1 MQKFV
6 VIDVETTGQSATKG
20 DRIIELALVV
30 IENKE
35 ITKQYNQLINPGKS
49 IPTFISQ
56 LTSITDEDVLA
67 KPMFEEVVDD
77 FSELLDE
84 AILVAHNVPFDLT
97 FLNEELERVG
107 KDKINPYVVDT
118 VELARILLPQ
128 APSYKLNELAEFL
141 LITHNNPHRAI
152 SDALVTADLLILLVN
167 KLEALPHNVIEQL
180 LDLSSPLRT
189 DLSLICK
196 PVEENYRDDLEE
208 YRGFSLKKPK
218 EFDQEE
224 QAKISEDFNTYIESM
239 YHENGNLAQA
249 FPSYEIRK
257 GQVFISETIYD
268 HFRKKEHALI
278 EAETGIGKTIGYLIP
293 SIYEALAHNEKV
305 VISTT
310 NTNLQSQLIDQD
322 LRKLNIPI
330 STSIIKGK
338 NHYLSLQ
345 KFEEFFHDSSY
356 RSYQDTLLKAMI
368 LIWLTET
375 TSGDLDEIQF
385 PIEKYPIFH
394 QIVVSNEKANE
405 IWQDYCF
412 YMRMID
418 QANHANIIVTNHAL
432 LAIDMLAEQKLLPN
446 YQRLII
452 DEAHQLDQ
460 VATNFL
466 GASLSYFELTALF
479 QQLDRNHTNYP
490 DFLNLLVDVKYE
502 IDLLFRNLFQF
513 VKNENLQK
521 KAVTD
526 VGRLKS
532 VWEINNQSEIKE
544 VIDRVSLM
552 VRQLSALL
560 NEDNQQHDQEQL
572 IHLEKLLQ
580 LLLIN
585 NKAEAV
591 TWLEIDQNGAENAV
605 FIHREPFSIQDE
617 LRNYLF
623 QSKESIIL
631 ISSTLTMNES
641 FDYIKRK
648 VGLDSL
654 TSSEYIVD
662 HHFDYQNNVQ
672 LLIPKDLPAIQY
684 PNNDQFIYAI
694 NEAII
699 SISEQTKGRMLIL
712 FTSYDMLRKSY
723 YILKESELLSDYM
736 IIGQGVTTGSRNRL
750 IKQFQAFD
758 QSILLGTNAYWQ
770 GIDIP
775 GDDLSCLVIV
785 KLPFQSPQDP
795 IFMKKAD
802 YLKRKGINPFI
813 ELALPQ
819 AVLQFKQGFG
829 RLIRKD
835 SDHGIIFVF
844 DERLMTKKYGKT
856 FINSIPTIPIKY
868 DNMQNLLKHVDKWI

>member
-35 ITKQYNQLINPGKS
+35 IIKQYNQLINPGQS
-49 IPTFISQ
+49 IPSFISQ
-56 LTSITDEDVLA
+56 LTTITDEDVLNQ
-67 KPMFEEVVDD
+67 PIFEEVVDD
-77 FSELLDE
+77 FSELLAD

-107 KDKINPYVVDT
+107 KEKINPYVVDT
-118 VELARILLPQ
+118 VELARILLPK

-152 SDALVTADLLILLVN
+152 SDALVTADLLILLLN
-167 KLEALPHNVIEQL
+167 KLEALPNNVIEQL
-180 LDLSSPLRT
+180 LTLSSPLRT
-189 DLSLICK
+189 DLELICK
-196 PVEENYRDDLEE
+196 SDKQKDRSDLVE
-208 YRGFSLKKPK
+208 YRGFSLKKPNETHLK
-218 EFDQEE
+218 NEATVNIDYTTF
-224 QAKISEDFNTYIESM
+224 IEDFYNED
-239 YHENGNLAQA
+239 GKLASA
-249 FPSYEIRK
+249 FPSYELRK

-293 SIYEALAHNEKV
+293 AVYEALSSNEKV

-322 LRKLNIPI
+322 LEKLNIPI
-330 STSIIKGK
+330 STSIVKGK

-345 KFEEFFHDSSY
+345 KFEQFFHDSTH

-368 LIWLTET
+368 IIWLTET
-375 TSGDLDEIQF
+375 SSGDLDEIQF
-385 PIEKYPIFH
+385 PIGKHPIFY
-394 QIVVSNEKANE
+394 QIVVTKEKVND
-405 IWQDYCF
+405 IWKDYCF
-412 YMRMID
+412 YRRMID
-418 QANHANIIVTNHAL
+418 QANHAKIVVTNHAL
-432 LAIDMLAEQKLLPN
+432 LAIDMLAEQKVLPN

-466 GASLSYFELTALF
+466 GASLSYFELTAHF
-479 QQLDRNHTNYP
+479 QQLEKNHSNYP
-490 DFLNLLVDVKYE
+490 AFSNLLEEVKYE
-502 IDLLFRNLFQF
+502 IDLLFRHLFQF
-513 VKNENLQK
+513 VKNENQK
-521 KAVTD
+521 QKAVTD
-526 VGRLKS
+526 VGRLKA
-532 VWEINNQSEIKE
+532 VWEINKQPEIKDI
-544 VIDRVSLM
+544 IDRASLM
-552 VRQLSALL
+552 LKQLSALL
-560 NEDNQQHDQEQL
+560 KENDQHDKEQL
-572 IHLEKLLQ
+572 IHVQDLLQ

-585 NKAEAV
+585 RDAASV
-591 TWLEIDQNGAENAV
+591 TWLEIDQHGAENAV
-605 FIHREPFSIQDE
+605 FIHQEPFSIQNE
-617 LRNYLF
+617 LRNFLF
-623 QSKESIIL
+623 LSKESIIL
-631 ISSTLTMNES
+631 ISSTLTMNQS
-641 FDYIKRK
+641 FDYIKNK
-648 VGLDSL
+648 IGLNAL
-654 TSSEYIVD
+654 TANEYIVD

-672 LLIPKDLPAIQY
+672 LFIPDDLPAIQY
-684 PNNDQFIYAI
+684 PNNEDFIYAI

-699 SISEQTKGRMLIL
+699 SIAEQTKGRMLVL

-775 GDDLSCLVIV
+775 GNDLSCLVIV

-795 IFMKKAD
+795 VYMKKAD
-802 YLKRKGINPFI
+802 YLKRQGVNPFMQ
-813 ELALPQ
+813 LALPQ

-835 SDHGIIFVF
+835 SDHGLIFVF

-856 FINSIPTIPIKY
+856 FINSIPSIPIRY
-868 DNMQNLLKHVDKWI
+868 DKMQNLLKLVDKWI